1 MSKDWKDVYRQ
12 ETAPPQHTGY
22 LVYNETIIAHLKNPR
37 NTGEIADADGIAIVG
52 DPNCGDHIR
61 VYLSIRDDTVIEMRY
76 KVFGCAAAIA
86 TSSILSEM
94 VAGKGLDDALM
105 ITDDDVV
112 ETAGGIP
119 ARKAHCS
126 LLGVIGL
133 HTAIA
138 DYLTKKENLTP

>member
-1 MSKDWKDVYRQ
+1 MSRDWKDVYQQ
-12 ETAPPQHTGY
+12 ETAPPEYAGY
-22 LVYNETIIAHLKNPR
+22 LVYNQTIIDPLKNPR
-37 NTGEIADADGIAIVG
+37 NTGEIADADGIAVVG
-52 DPNCGDHIR
+52 DPNCGDYVR
-61 VYLSIRDDTVIEMRY
+61 VYLRIRDDTVIEMRY

-86 TSSILSEM
+86 TTSILSEI
-94 VAGKGLDDALM
+94 VTGKGLDDALM

-126 LLGVIGL
+126 LLGVVGL

-138 DYLTKKENLTP
+138 DYLTRKEHPTT